1 MKNTR
6 RFIKLVDERCPVCD
20 RHVPYV
26 FQQCHHLIPLSVGGR
41 FSDLLIICSDC
52 HAELHRLFDNNFL
65 KNYMHTLE
73 RIRDC
78 TGLVEFVE
86 GLKDW
91 EFAPINPNCVSRIA
105 KREKPKKKERKPV
118 YRIRT
123 CSRHKYRIGSK
134 VYKITKSD
142 YDRMFLCLGV

>member
-1 MKNTR
+1 MNNTR
-6 RFIKLVDERCPVCD
+6 MFIKLVDERFPVCD

-52 HAELHRLFDNNFL
+52 HREIHRLFDNHFL

-91 EFAPINPNCVSRIA
+91 EFAPINPDCVAPTRKKGK
-105 KREKPKKKERKPV
+105 KR
-118 YRIRT
+118 Y
-123 CSRHKYRIGSK
+123 
-134 VYKITKSD
+134 YKIRSGMTKGGRFTKVIKVAKSD